1 MTELELNKEY
11 TYPQI
16 CETVGWVQTTGN
28 SRLAQIREI
37 EDTIIGKK
45 PKQAYTKPL

>member
-16 CETVGWVQTTGN
+16 CETVGWKQTTGASKWHRSEKLKMLTN
-28 SRLAQIREI
+28 I
-37 EDTIIGKK
+37 TI
-45 PKQAYTKPL
+45 L

>member
-16 CETVGWVQTTGN
+16 CETVGWEQTTGN
-28 SRLAQIREI
+28 SRMAQIREI
-37 EDTIIGKK
+37 EAANEYYD
-45 PKQAYTKPL
+45 